1 MQGAYGKGV
10 PAMQRESVFGH
21 VVVVVLALAVLATLL
36 DAASWRRKPSPEP
49 RLLTV
54 TADAYQEAEPDVV
67 KISLG
72 VKAVRP
78 TPKEA
83 ATQVARTV
91 TAIKARLTGLGVRSE
106 SLETSELYLGPA
118 TEYDSARRRT
128 VQLGYKAYHWL
139 RVTLKGGSFDRLP
152 EVVDGAVEAG
162 ATSFSGLVWELAD
175 ENTVRAA
182 ALRLATERAS
192 EKAKAMAEG
201 ARAKIVGIQS
211 ISDEYSYDRDYWK
224 YEMGAGRA
232 ARGGVSQPASAAE
245 APLGMPEVPG
255 KLRISCRVTVD
266 FLLR

>member
-1 MQGAYGKGV
+1 
-10 PAMQRESVFGH
+10 MQRESVFGH
-21 VVVVVLALAVLATLL
+21 VVVVVLALAVLATLI
-36 DAASWRRKPSPEP
+36 DAASWRRKPSLEP

-54 TADAYQEAEPDVV
+54 TASAYREAEPDVA

-83 ATQVARTV
+83 ATQVAQTV
-91 TAIKARLTGLGVRSE
+91 TAIKARLTRLGVRSE

-175 ENTVRAA
+175 ENSVRSA

-192 EKAKAMAEG
+192 EKARAMADG
-201 ARAKIVGIQS
+201 ARARIAGIQS
-211 ISDEYSYDRDYWK
+211 ISEQYSYDGDYT
-224 YEMGAGRA
+224 EHGMGAERA
-232 ARGGVSQPASAAE
+232 AGGGFSQQPASAAE

-255 KLRISCRVTVD
+255 KLRISCHVKVA